1 MIVTNSLTGGGAER
15 SMNLAANEL
24 FRRGWPVAL
33 VPINS
38 SAPDQVT
45 PECEVFLIERQWKG
59 SLAGTLAALGKF
71 NKIVKYWNPE
81 VIILNCDLPELFGA
95 TLLSKRKLVVIEHAD
110 RPWITRIFLGRAI
123 RKLLEIR
130 DAKWVTVS
138 HHFAIWPSK
147 RIPDAVLPNAIK
159 DINMLRQSTLQEL
172 PVHALQRLVFIG
184 RLAPQK
190 RPDWLISI
198 SEKTNIPVEIIGE
211 GDMQRDMEELVKDK
225 NLQVNFR
232 GRIQMPWGEI
242 KEGDLL
248 IIPSGY
254 EGDGLVVIEGMQQ
267 KVPML
272 LADIPDFRRFNLP
285 ERNYCKGI
293 DDFVDSINTYSN
305 SLSTLVV
312 PNQISN
318 SILASRSLKVIG
330 DNWEKFLE
338 SN

>member
-24 FRRGWPVAL
+24 IRRGWPVAL

-38 SAPDQVT
+38 SAPDQVA
-45 PECEVFLIERQWKG
+45 PECEVFPIERQWKG
-59 SLAGTLAALGKF
+59 SLVGTLVALRKF
-71 NKIVKYWNPE
+71 SKIVKYWNPE
-81 VIILNCDLPELFGA
+81 IIILNCDLPELFGA
-95 TLLSKRKLVVIEHAD
+95 TLFSKRKFVVIEHAD
-110 RPWITRIFLGRAI
+110 RPWITRIFLGRVT

-130 DAKWVTVS
+130 NTKWVAVS
-138 HHFAIWPSK
+138 NHFAIWPGM
-147 RIPDAVLPNAIK
+147 RIPDAVLPNAIR
-159 DINMLRQSTLQEL
+159 DMNMLRQSTSQIL
-172 PVHALQRLVFIG
+172 PVNALQRLVFIG

-211 GDMQRDMEELVKDK
+211 GVMQKGMEELAKDK

-248 IIPSGY
+248 IVPSGY
-254 EGDGLVVIEGMQQ
+254 EGDGLVVVEGLQQ

-272 LADIPDFRRFNLP
+272 LSDIPDFRRFNLP
-285 ERNYCKGI
+285 DRNYCKSVE
-293 DDFVDSINTYSN
+293 DFVASINAYTQI
-305 SLSTLVV
+305 LSTLVI
-312 PNQISN
+312 PNEISDA
-318 SILASRSLKVIG
+318 ILASRSLKVIG